1 MHRLK
6 TKLLVSAI
14 LMLQIAWLQA
24 DLKSYVER
32 EDLTFSWK
40 VVQKHDISP
49 DMKGFSLELTS
60 QTWQGIEWKHA
71 LRVVLPVKP
80 VTSNSILIVGGS
92 RRDNSERI
100 ESDLE
105 KGREV
110 AEGIAA
116 PVALLYD
123 VPNQPLFGDLKED
136 RLLAE
141 TFTRYKN
148 TGDSDWPIIFPM
160 VKSVVR
166 AMDALQEFLKKEAG
180 LTQGKF
186 LVTGASKRGWT
197 SWMSP
202 IVDDRVFGIA
212 PMVYDNLNIPIQMD
226 YQLESW
232 GDYSH
237 SIRAYTEKDL
247 PQKLKQG
254 DGPVAKLAK
263 MIDPYTYIRE
273 LTVPKLL
280 VNGSN
285 DPFWVLD
292 AVKHYLDELP
302 GETYLHYAPNAGHG
316 LEEGRETIV
325 STVVTFFKYLDKRI
339 EMPNIRY
346 EVGPISETNLAR
358 QLVYTSS
365 IEPWEVSL
373 VIAKSPTRDFR
384 KAKWVSLPLLEK
396 RDRFSKTIEPIEGE
410 YQAFYCQGVYYF
422 DGEEMALSTIVEV
435 IEPKATVKK

>member
-1 MHRLK
+1 MTFK
-6 TKLLVSAI
+6 KFKSFVSVLLI
-14 LMLQIAWLQA
+14 LQIYQIHA
-24 DLKSYVER
+24 DLKTYMKK
-32 EDLTFSWK
+32 EDLSFSWK
-40 VVQKHDISP
+40 VVAKHDISP
-49 DMKGFSLELTS
+49 GMKGFSLELIS

-71 LRVVLPVKP
+71 LRVVLPENP
-80 VTSNSILIVGGS
+80 TTPNSILIVGGS
-92 RRDNSERI
+92 RREDSDRI

-110 AEGIAA
+110 AEGISA

-141 TFTRYKN
+141 TFTRYKK
-148 TGDSDWPIIFPM
+148 TGDSNWPIIFPM
-160 VKSVVR
+160 VKSVVK

-186 LVTGASKRGWT
+186 LITGASKRGWT

-202 IVDDRVFGIA
+202 VVDERVFGIA
-212 PMVYDNLNIPIQMD
+212 PMVYDNLNIPVQMD
-226 YQLESW
+226 YQLKCW

-247 PQKLKQG
+247 PQKLREG

-263 MIDPYTYIRE
+263 MIDPYTYRRE
-273 LTVPKLL
+273 ITVPKLL

-285 DPFWVLD
+285 DTFWVLD
-292 AVKHYLDELP
+292 SVKHYLDDLP

-339 EMPNIRY
+339 EMPSIRY
-346 EVGPISETNLAR
+346 EVGPVSETNPAR

-373 VIAKSPTRDFR
+373 VYAKSPTRDFR
-384 KAKWVSLPLLEK
+384 KAKWVSLPLLAK
-396 RDRFSKTIEPIEGE
+396 RDRYSKTIEPIEGE

-422 DGEEMALSTIVEV
+422 DGEEMALSTIVEIMDPKPA
-435 IEPKATVKK
+435 IE